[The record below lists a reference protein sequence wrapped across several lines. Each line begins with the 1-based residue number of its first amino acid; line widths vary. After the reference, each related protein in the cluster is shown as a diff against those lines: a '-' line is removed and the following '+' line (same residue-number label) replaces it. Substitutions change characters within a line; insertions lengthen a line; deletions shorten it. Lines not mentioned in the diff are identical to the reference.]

1 MGPRD
6 QMGALR
12 QSDITHNCMATC
24 GDKNMRQFV
33 LPGVILASL
42 AAAPAAAEIRIEIID
57 PVVVARIDNSTQRM
71 QVSVDGKPVYSW
83 KVSTGMRGYSTPVGD
98 YAPYRMHTMWYSR
111 QYGYTPMPH
120 AVFFN
125 EGIAVHGTNSTGH
138 LGRPASHGCVRL
150 HPANAKTFFK
160 LILEHGRARTQISV
174 TGDWSAKKKK
184 ISNKKLRKNRK
195 KKRQSRRKRRN
206 QAYN

>member
-1 MGPRD
+1 M
-6 QMGALR
+6 
-12 QSDITHNCMATC
+12 
-24 GDKNMRQFV
+24 KQFV
-33 LPGVILASL
+33 LPGVILAGL

-83 KVSTGMRGYSTPVGD
+83 KVSTGMRGYNTPVGD

-125 EGIAVHGTNSTGH
+125 EGIAVHGTNSTGR

-174 TGDWSAKKKK
+174 TGDWRAKKKK
-184 ISNKKLRKNRK
+184 IASKKRRKNRK

-206 QAYN
+206 QAYNWAGMRPASCRHSVCPRIPDGFDGDEF